1 MWNIGQI
8 SSIYARDISSNRR
21 IAFVYTVSIS
31 FLVLGYRTLS
41 IFHDI
46 LYSRILL
53 YIPFLLS
60 PLLSLFFSF
69 SFAKLTDFTKL
80 PYTGRDKKWFNS

>member
-53 YIPFLLS
+53 YIPFLL
-60 PLLSLFFSF
+60 LLYYPFFF
-69 SFAKLTDFTKL
+69 FFFCQTYGLYEVTIHWKGQKMV
-80 PYTGRDKKWFNS
+80 